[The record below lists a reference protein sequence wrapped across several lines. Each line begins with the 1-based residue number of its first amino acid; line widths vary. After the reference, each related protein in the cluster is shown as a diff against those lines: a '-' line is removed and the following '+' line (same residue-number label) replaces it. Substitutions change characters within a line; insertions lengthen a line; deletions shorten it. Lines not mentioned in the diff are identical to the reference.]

1 MAYQKVT
8 ISGIDTNTLPKL
20 KGEEKR
26 KLLAKAKSG
35 DIQAREEF
43 IQSNLRLVLSII
55 KKFAYKGENP
65 DDLFQI
71 GTVGLIKAFKN
82 FDTSIGVE
90 FSTYAVPM
98 ILGEIKRFLR
108 DNTSIR
114 VSRSL
119 RDIAFRALGAKEE
132 YIAEH
137 GKEPTN
143 EELAKMIEVEQNDLE
158 NALRSIQDTVSLYE
172 PAFGETGENVFV
184 LDQVEDKKNTDEAWV
199 EKLSIDEA
207 LTKLKAKEKEV
218 LDLRF
223 YKGKTQV
230 EVADEIGISQA
241 QVSRMEKNALK
252 VIKKHI

>member
-1 MAYQKVT
+1 MAYQKVV
-8 ISGIDTNTLPKL
+8 ISGVDTNNLPKL
-20 KGEEKR
+20 NRNER
-26 KLLAKAKSG
+26 NALLLKAKSG
-35 DIQAREEF
+35 DIEAREEF
-43 IQSNLRLVLSII
+43 IYSNLRIVLAII
-55 KKFAYKGENP
+55 KKFAYRGENA

-71 GTVGLIKAFKN
+71 GIVGLIKAYNN
-82 FDTSIGVE
+82 FDLSYGVE
-90 FSTYAVPM
+90 FATYCFPM

-132 YIAEH
+132 YIAKH
-137 GKEPTN
+137 DKEPTN
-143 EELAKMIEVEQNDLE
+143 EDLAKMCEVEQNVLE

-172 PAFGETGENVFV
+172 PAFGETGENVYV
-184 LDQVEDKKNTDEAWV
+184 LDQVEDKKNTDEVWI

-207 LTKLKAKEKEV
+207 LDKLKAKEKEV

-223 YKGKTQV
+223 YKGKTQM
-230 EVADEIGISQA
+230 EVAEEIGISQA

-252 VIKKHI
+252 VIKKHM